1 MPMPRKNPPKDALA
15 RIEKY
20 TLAHY
25 NTKAIA
31 KLFGVSR

>member
-1 MPMPRKNPPKDALA
+1 MPMPRKRPPKDARE

-25 NTKAIA
+25 NTNAIA